1 MPIAKKLAN
10 DYRTNWNGKK
20 PPKVEQVQTISG
32 VMNLMQLMPG
42 MEGIMI

>member
-10 DYRTNWNGKK
+10 DYRTNWNGEK
-20 PPKVEQVQTISG
+20 PPKVEQVQTISE

-42 MEGIMI
+42 MEGIKI